1 MTIPM
6 ALVDY
11 IPVLFFAL
19 SALLM
24 LKDLYHAMSK
34 GAYAL
39 LAAGSLMIVAAGFFK
54 ATWKLLYAANICD
67 FEALNRCF
75 FPMQSTGFL
84 LAGLAMVCLLI
95 FRQQPRA
102 MAVAV
107 PAVFTG
113 TMIFVSMMVLG
124 ALGLCVSL
132 TIIALRMKKR
142 SAAALFL
149 LAFVFMMMMGYLS
162 SKDFANPMMNW
173 MAEGVNVVGQGMML
187 LALRILHKAGLG
199 QVRDVRTMAD

>member
-11 IPVLFFAL
+11 IPVVFFAL
-19 SALLM
+19 TAVLLM
-24 LKDLYHAMSK
+24 RNLYLAMSK
-34 GAYAL
+34 GAFAL
-39 LAAGSLMIVAAGFFK
+39 LAAGTLMITAAGFFK

-84 LAGLAMVCLLI
+84 LCGVAMVALLC
-95 FRQQPRA
+95 FRQNPKA
-102 MAVAV
+102 LSVAA
-107 PAVFTG
+107 PAVFSG
-113 TMIFVSMMVLG
+113 TMIFVAMMVLG

-132 TIIALRMKKR
+132 TVIALRMKKKG
-142 SAAALFL
+142 AAVLFI

-162 SKDFANPMMNW
+162 SKDFAEPMMNW
-173 MAEGVNVVGQGMML
+173 MAEGVNVIGQGML
-187 LALRILHKAGLG
+187 LSATCILNKAGLG
-199 QVRDVRTMAD
+199 KVKDIRSMAA

>member
-67 FEALNRCF
+67 FESLNRCF

-84 LAGLAMVCLLI
+84 LAGLAVVCLLI

-142 SAAALFL
+142 SAAVLFL

-173 MAEGVNVVGQGMML
+173 MAEGVNVAGQGMML
-187 LALRILHKAGLG
+187 LALYILHKAGLG
-199 QVRDVRTMAD
+199 QVRNIRTMAG

>member
-34 GAYAL
+34 GSYAL
-39 LAAGSLMIVAAGFFK
+39 LAAGSMMIVAAGFFK

-67 FEALNRCF
+67 FESLNRCF

-84 LAGLAMVCLLI
+84 LAGLAVVCLLI

-142 SAAALFL
+142 SAAVLFL

-173 MAEGVNVVGQGMML
+173 MAEGVNVAGQGMML
-187 LALRILHKAGLG
+187 LALYILHKAGLG
-199 QVRDVRTMAD
+199 QVRNIRTMAG

>member
-19 SALLM
+19 SASLL
-24 LKDLYHAMSK
+24 LRDLYHAMSK
-34 GAYAL
+34 GAFAL
-39 LAAGSLMIVAAGFFK
+39 LAAGTIMITTAGFFK

-84 LAGLAMVCLLI
+84 LAGVALVCLLC
-95 FRQQPRA
+95 FRQHPK
-102 MAVAV
+102 MLSVAA
-107 PAVFTG
+107 PAVFSG
-113 TMIFVSMMVLG
+113 TMIFVMMMVLG

-132 TIIALRMKKR
+132 TIIALRMKKKG
-142 SAAALFL
+142 AAVLFML
-149 LAFVFMMMMGYLS
+149 SFVFMLTMGYLS
-162 SKDFANPMMNW
+162 SKDFADPMMNW
-173 MAEGVNVVGQGMML
+173 MAEGVNVIGQGML
-187 LALRILHKAGLG
+187 LMGTRILHKAGLCK
-199 QVRDVRTMAD
+199 VTDIRTMAA

>member
-199 QVRDVRTMAD
+199 QVRDVRTLAN

>member
-19 SALLM
+19 SAILL
-24 LKDLYHAMSK
+24 LKDLYHMMSK

-39 LAAGSLMIVAAGFFK
+39 LAAGALMIVAAGFFK

-75 FPMQSTGFL
+75 FPMLATGFL
-84 LAGLAMVCLLI
+84 LAGAAMVCLLV
-95 FRQQPRA
+95 FRQHQA
-102 MAVAV
+102 VLSVAV

-142 SAAALFL
+142 SAAILFL

-162 SKDFANPMMNW
+162 SRDFAEPLMNW

-187 LALRILHKAGLG
+187 FALHILHRAGLG
-199 QVRDVRTMAD
+199 QVRNVRTMAD

>member
-11 IPVLFFAL
+11 IPVLLFAL
-19 SALLM
+19 SATLM
-24 LKDLYHAMSK
+24 LKDLYHVMSK

-39 LAAGSLMIVAAGFFK
+39 MAAGSLMIVAAGFFK

-67 FEALNRCF
+67 FDALNRCF
-75 FPMQSTGFL
+75 FPMQATGFL
-84 LAGLAMVCLLI
+84 LAGIALVCLLV
-95 FRQQPRA
+95 FRQHEA
-102 MAVAV
+102 ALSVAV

-142 SAAALFL
+142 SAAVLFL
-149 LAFVFMMMMGYLS
+149 LAFVFMMGMGYLS
-162 SKDFANPMMNW
+162 SKDFADPMMNW
-173 MAEGVNVVGQGMML
+173 MAEGVNVVGQGML
-187 LALRILHKAGLG
+187 FAALRILHKAGLST
-199 QVRDVRTMAD
+199 VRDVRAMNA